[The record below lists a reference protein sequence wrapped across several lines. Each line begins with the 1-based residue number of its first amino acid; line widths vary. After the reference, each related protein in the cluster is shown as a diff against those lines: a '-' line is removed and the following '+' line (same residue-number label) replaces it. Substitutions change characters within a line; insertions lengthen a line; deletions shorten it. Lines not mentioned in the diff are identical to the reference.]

1 MLNKVVGG
9 NIMIISDL
17 HFSDIFKGRH
27 KDYLTEC
34 FGILGDLTARVNSKK
49 PSAIVLL
56 GDIVGWQETNV
67 RNREVFS
74 MLCRVFKEWNS
85 VCPVYAVRGNHDMEG
100 YPDFQFLADFGLII
114 TSEAC
119 GGYFDYY
126 GTAEQEVPEVR
137 YHLVNYGEESRH
149 LDLAVG
155 TTNIVLA
162 HNNFKIDGVTNW
174 YYSKHAGINL
184 GMHSAFDGVS
194 MVISGHIHNPSPEI
208 VSVQMP
214 DGGDCMLLYP
224 GCPTRPQ
231 ASNDYDYCWL
241 VYIGY
246 NGTATDIVPER
257 LELKPLSEVME
268 SDSVILEAA
277 EADKAEEALRKEALK
292 DILDDLMKYR
302 ISSGS
307 PIDQIKNIPNA
318 SEGAKRI
325 AVEYLQLA
333 YGGI

>member
-1 MLNKVVGG
+1 
-9 NIMIISDL
+9 
-17 HFSDIFKGRH
+17 
-27 KDYLTEC
+27 
-34 FGILGDLTARVNSKK
+34 
-49 PSAIVLL
+49 
-56 GDIVGWQETNV
+56 
-67 RNREVFS
+67 
-74 MLCRVFKEWNS
+74 
-85 VCPVYAVRGNHDMEG
+85 
-100 YPDFQFLADFGLII
+100 
-114 TSEAC
+114 
-119 GGYFDYY
+119 
-126 GTAEQEVPEVR
+126 
-137 YHLVNYGEESRH
+137 
-149 LDLAVG
+149 
-155 TTNIVLA
+155 
-162 HNNFKIDGVTNW
+162 
-174 YYSKHAGINL
+174 
-184 GMHSAFDGVS
+184 
-194 MVISGHIHNPSPEI
+194 
-208 VSVQMP
+208 
-214 DGGDCMLLYP
+214 MLLYP

-318 SEGAKRI
+318 SDGAKKI